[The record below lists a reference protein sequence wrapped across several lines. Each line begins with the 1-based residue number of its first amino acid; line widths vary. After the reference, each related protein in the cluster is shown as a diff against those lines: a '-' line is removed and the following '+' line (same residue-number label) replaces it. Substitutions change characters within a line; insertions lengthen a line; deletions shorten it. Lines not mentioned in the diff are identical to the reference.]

1 MRKKKKSQ
9 NVSERKAISFKS
21 TVSLKTYFL
30 QITYDLV
37 FRKNHRQREISQ
49 MRVSYC
55 VIKQLFLLN
64 YYQTLYKLEFKNSFD
79 KTIF

>member
-37 FRKNHRQREISQ
+37 FRKNHRQRERERDIANA
-49 MRVSYC
+49 R
-55 VIKQLFLLN
+55 QLLCN
-64 YYQTLYKLEFKNSFD
+64 
-79 KTIF
+79 KTTFSP